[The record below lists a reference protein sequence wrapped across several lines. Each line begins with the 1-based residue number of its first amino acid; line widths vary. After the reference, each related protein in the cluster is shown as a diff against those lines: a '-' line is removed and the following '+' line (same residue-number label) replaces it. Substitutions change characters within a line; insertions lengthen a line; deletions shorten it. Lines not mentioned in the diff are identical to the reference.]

1 MRILV
6 VSTLPPRPCGIG
18 TYAAAQVAA
27 LREEGHDVTVI
38 SPPDGRGDLQVP
50 FEEGRPFREAE
61 RRGADA
67 DRIIVHFQPG
77 LYYRPGA
84 AAAVSKIRASYG
96 LFHLVRRRPQ
106 VEILV
111 HEVHRPTRWRPDHV
125 ILRRAFARASLLF
138 HTDAERRAFAREY
151 RLEPR
156 GRLVEHAEA
165 VSSVVATLGRTEAR
179 RRLGLDPAEP
189 LLLCAGF
196 IHPWKGFDR
205 AIRAFAASGLRGR
218 LAIVGSVREH
228 AAAIDTY
235 AAELRALAAATDGA
249 QLVETFQ
256 TDEGFDTW
264 ISAADRIVLP
274 YTRAWSS
281 GVLARAR
288 VIGTPA
294 ILTPVGGLAEQ
305 AGPDDEIVS
314 SDEELTRA
322 FARLGDAP
330 SPDRAVDEADAS
342 SRRPG
347 P

>member
-18 TYAAAQVAA
+18 TYADAQVEQ
-27 LREEGHDVTVI
+27 LREDGNDVTVI
-38 SPPDGRGDLQVP
+38 SPPDGRGDVQVP
-50 FEEGRPFREAE
+50 FEDGRPFREAE

-84 AAAVSKIRASYG
+84 AAAVSKIRTSYG
-96 LFHLVRRRPQ
+96 LSHLVRRRPQ

-111 HEVHRPTRWRPDHV
+111 HEAHPPTRWRPDHV

-138 HTDAERRAFAREY
+138 HTDAERRAFARDY

-156 GRLVEHAEA
+156 GRLIEHAEA
-165 VSSVVATLGRTEAR
+165 VTSVVAALDRTEAR
-179 RRLGLDPAEP
+179 RLLGLDRDEL

-228 AAAIDTY
+228 APAIDAY
-235 AAELRALAAATDGA
+235 ADELRALAATTDGV

-256 TDEGFDTW
+256 TDEEFDAW
-264 ISAADRIVLP
+264 VSAADRVVLP

-288 VIGTPA
+288 VVGTPA

-305 AGPDDEIVS
+305 AGPDDEIVR

-322 FARLGDAP
+322 FTRLGDVPPPPAK
-330 SPDRAVDEADAS
+330 R
-342 SRRPG
+342 
-347 P
+347 